1 MADED
6 AQRSRSSRARRPTER
21 SREADEHRREQLGA
35 LSDAALHEADALV
48 ATLHELE
55 MIPQSTRPD
64 RRTIAFAVAS
74 LRGQLPASRSAQA
87 TEFGLHVKTL
97 QRARAEWVDDEDA
110 RLRQAMAY
118 RALAPDERATFVV
131 DRPSEEVLAER
142 AERDASKR
150 QRRDEGAHPNIPSPT
165 GPCGSTQLGE
175 GGRMERTFANP

>member
-64 RRTIAFAVAS
+64 RRTIAFAIAS

-87 TEFGLHVKTL
+87 TEFGLHVDTL

-142 AERDASKR
+142 AARKR
-150 QRRDEGAHPNIPSPT
+150 QRLDQGARAPPCHSLSPRRGCSAT
-165 GPCGSTQLGE
+165 AAPGEERGGE
-175 GGRMERTFANP
+175 G